1 MRNPQIGI
9 DAAVS
14 GIDFVEFGGGVIGRA
29 GALIAFAGLVG
40 GGGGDQGDAA
50 PAERLF
56 ERLER
61 YLGIMRPAIRRRIA
75 ERQIIVPDPL
85 HIGIGASSSG
95 ANPKLGSVWLIST
108 LADGQAVDR
117 GKGPLP

>member
-75 ERQIIVPDPL
+75 ERQVIAADPL
-85 HIGIGASSSG
+85 YIGDRRILFGSKPKARLG
-95 ANPKLGSVWLIST
+95 LAHLNP
-108 LADGQAVDR
+108 R
-117 GKGPLP
+117 